1 MKKKKWFAY
10 EIKETFNNWL
20 WCLPFTRI
28 KDNVRPL
35 SIKEKDLHDVMCA
48 RTKGLKGSRSKA
60 KSYCKD
66 ISSIWDAFWFDLRTL
81 ATLHNWTKGMKI
93 ITR

>member
-1 MKKKKWFAY
+1 MIVYLNKERKKEELRGSSLLFGIKWFAY

-35 SIKEKDLHDVMCA
+35 SIKEKDEDLHDV
-48 RTKGLKGSRSKA
+48 
-60 KSYCKD
+60 
-66 ISSIWDAFWFDLRTL
+66 FV
-81 ATLHNWTKGMKI
+81 HV
-93 ITR
+93 